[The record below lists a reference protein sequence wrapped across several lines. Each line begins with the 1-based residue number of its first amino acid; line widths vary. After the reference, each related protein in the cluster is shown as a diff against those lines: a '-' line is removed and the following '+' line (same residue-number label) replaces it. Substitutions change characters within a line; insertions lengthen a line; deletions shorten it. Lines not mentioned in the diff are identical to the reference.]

1 MEAVMARLKEIEDTV
16 ERRQKLERRPGPAAS
31 TTATGSYDGGA
42 SGTGAK
48 QTRRPPR
55 KTDGGPQFGKG
66 TSRVDGTPQN
76 GKGAEKG
83 GGAAPK

>member
-1 MEAVMARLKEIEDTV
+1 MARLKEIEDTV

-31 TTATGSYDGGA
+31 ATATSSYDGGA
-42 SGTGAK
+42 AGTGAK

-55 KTDGGPQFGKG
+55 KTDGAQQFGKG
-66 TSRVDGTPQN
+66 TSRMDGTPQN
-76 GKGAEKG
+76 GKDAEKG